1 MARDAEADL
10 VEIAPDAKPPVARI
24 IDFKKF
30 RYEQSKKEQEARR
43 KTQEVHVKE
52 VRMGPFISGHDL
64 EVRIKR
70 TREFLEEGNR
80 VKLTVRFGGRQM
92 GKIKF
97 GHELLQKIVA
107 TLEGKCQIDR
117 EARMEGR
124 SLTMTISPVKRGK
137 G

>member
-1 MARDAEADL
+1 MARDAEVDL

-30 RYEQSKKEQEARR
+30 KYEQSKKEQETRR

-52 VRMGPFISGHDL
+52 VRMGPFISAHDL

-70 TREFLEEGNR
+70 SKEFLEEGDR

-92 GKIKF
+92 GKIRF
-97 GHELLQKIVA
+97 GHELLQKIVTA
-107 TLEGKCQIDR
+107 LEGKCQVDR

-124 SLTMTISPVKRGK
+124 SLTMTISPIRKGK
-137 G
+137 S